1 MGVHIQ
7 QEHIFVYQEQGNT
20 QMYDQVKEMM
30 AQMGITEEELAGKS
44 MDEIKDLFCQRLG
57 ISRDV
62 MDQIIKKM
70 TYKN

>member
-1 MGVHIQ
+1 MI
-7 QEHIFVYQEQGNT
+7 YQYKQGNT